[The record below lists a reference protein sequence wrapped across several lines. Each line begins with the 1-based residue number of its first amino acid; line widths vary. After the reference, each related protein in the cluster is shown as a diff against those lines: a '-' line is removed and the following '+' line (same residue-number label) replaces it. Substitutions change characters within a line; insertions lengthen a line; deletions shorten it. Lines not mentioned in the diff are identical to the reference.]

1 MWAKLKDRF
10 SARKDKNLKK
20 LHLYF
25 ICFNLLILSFF
36 SCNKKDVNNPYSSE
50 RNQLKKSIEATDVI
64 EAEKSKEL
72 EKSLS
77 KNQKSEDL
85 KIDYDLTNMS
95 STMIYA
101 EVFNMLIEPEKYE
114 NKRVKMKGFFT
125 IYNEGSKDEVYS
137 VIVPDSTA
145 CCQQGIEFFYDFKD
159 NKPVANSEI
168 TVTGIFNVHMLS
180 DGISY
185 NYIKAEKIQ

>member
-1 MWAKLKDRF
+1 MK
-10 SARKDKNLKK
+10 KNCP
-20 LHLYF
+20 YF
-25 ICFNLLILSFF
+25 ICFTLLILSFF

-50 RNQLKKSIEATDVI
+50 RNQLKKSIEATDAI
-64 EAEKSKEL
+64 ETEKS
-72 EKSLS
+72 
-77 KNQKSEDL
+77 

-125 IYNEGSKDEVYS
+125 IYNEGSNDEVYS
-137 VIVPDSTA
+137 VIVSDATA
-145 CCQQGIEFFYDFKD
+145 CCQQGIEFFYDFED

-168 TVTGIFNVHMLS
+168 TVTGIFNVHMLN

-185 NYIKAEKIQ
+185 NYIKAEKIE

>member
-1 MWAKLKDRF
+1 MK
-10 SARKDKNLKK
+10 KNCP
-20 LHLYF
+20 YF

-36 SCNKKDVNNPYSSE
+36 SCNKKDVNNPYATE

-64 EAEKSKEL
+64 EAEES
-72 EKSLS
+72 
-77 KNQKSEDL
+77 

-137 VIVPDSTA
+137 VIVPDATA

-168 TVTGIFNVHMLS
+168 TVTGIFNVHMLN

-185 NYIKAEKIQ
+185 NYIKAEKIE

>member
-1 MWAKLKDRF
+1 MYPP
-10 SARKDKNLKK
+10 NCP
-20 LHLYF
+20 YF
-25 ICFNLLILSFF
+25 ICFTLLILSFF
-36 SCNKKDVNNPYSSE
+36 SCNKKDVNNPYATE

-72 EKSLS
+72 EKSFS

-137 VIVPDSTA
+137 VIVPDATA

>member
-1 MWAKLKDRF
+1 MK
-10 SARKDKNLKK
+10 KNCP
-20 LHLYF
+20 YF
-25 ICFNLLILSFF
+25 ICFTLLILSFF

-50 RNQLKKSIEATDVI
+50 RNQLKKSIEATDAI
-64 EAEKSKEL
+64 ETEKS
-72 EKSLS
+72 
-77 KNQKSEDL
+77 

-125 IYNEGSKDEVYS
+125 IYNEGSNDEVYS
-137 VIVPDSTA
+137 VIVSDATA

-168 TVTGIFNVHMLS
+168 TVTGIFNVHMLN

-185 NYIKAEKIQ
+185 NYIKAEKIE